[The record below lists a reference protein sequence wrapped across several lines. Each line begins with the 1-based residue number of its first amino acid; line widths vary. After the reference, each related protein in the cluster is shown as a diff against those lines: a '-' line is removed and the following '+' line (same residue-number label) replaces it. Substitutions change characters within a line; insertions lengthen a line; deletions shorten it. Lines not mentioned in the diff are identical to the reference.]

1 MVLPHFE
8 KICIFCTLLL
18 CLLTGCSSNNQKEY
32 PSVALLPGKGEVEA
46 ISLDQAIE
54 MKENNES
61 FLLIISQTYCTHCLE
76 FFMESDPFT
85 KEKGIKLWDVVLD
98 DEKENKEQIL
108 VKIRDNFGE
117 FSSTPSLYF
126 VAENKVQS
134 NLLSNETEIN
144 LKSYEE
150 WLKELQIIK

>member
-1 MVLPHFE
+1 M
-8 KICIFCTLLL
+8 
-18 CLLTGCSSNNQKEY
+18 
-32 PSVALLPGKGEVEA
+32 
-46 ISLDQAIE
+46 
-54 MKENNES
+54 
-61 FLLIISQTYCTHCLE
+61 
-76 FFMESDPFT
+76 
-85 KEKGIKLWDVVLD
+85 
-98 DEKENKEQIL
+98 
-108 VKIRDNFGE
+108 KIRDNFGE

>member
-1 MVLPHFE
+1 M
-8 KICIFCTLLL
+8 
-18 CLLTGCSSNNQKEY
+18 
-32 PSVALLPGKGEVEA
+32 
-46 ISLDQAIE
+46 
-54 MKENNES
+54 
-61 FLLIISQTYCTHCLE
+61 
-76 FFMESDPFT
+76 T
-85 KEKGIKLWDVVLD
+85 KR
-98 DEKENKEQIL
+98 NKEQIL